1 MDKFQFYF
9 ELIVFISLVTVYIF
23 IATRKQ
29 TKWTKIGEVA
39 VLYSTTL
46 FFQFSKTISTLI
58 FILTILFIILFNVKL
73 AKRNERRTE
82 RLGG

>member
-1 MDKFQFYF
+1 MDKLQFYF
-9 ELIVFISLVTVYIF
+9 ELIVFISLVAVYIF

-39 VLYSTTL
+39 TLYSTTL

-58 FILTILFIILFNVKL
+58 FM
-73 AKRNERRTE
+73 
-82 RLGG
+82 